1 MDEKKKMILAAI
13 GVVVAISAAIFV
25 GSKTLTSEK
34 EQIVGSLDGTGPG
47 ATGPVKG
54 MKDGQP
60 AVGGENQP
68 PPANVEGGRGQ

>member
-13 GVVVAISAAIFV
+13 GVVVAIAAAIFV
-25 GSKTLTSEK
+25 GSKTLTPEK

-60 AVGGENQP
+60 VVGGENQP
-68 PPANVEGGRGQ
+68 PPVNVEGGRGQ